1 MVMPFALHRSSLPRD
16 SLVLALVLSAPI
28 LAFVVLRLWPALDV
42 EYNSVLFHLLIV
54 SGLSACALVVAVL
67 AAVAAGRTGHRSL
80 TLLGAACL
88 TVGVFMLGHGLAT
101 PGIAD
106 RPMNMWVGRFPVFAL
121 AGFATFLA
129 AALRR
134 PSDRRGLVDRHP
146 RAFLAGYATVVTVGV
161 GAAVL
166 WPAAGP
172 GHMMMH
178 GESDL
183 GDVVLLLSGLAMLAT
198 GWGDLRRRRLGRD
211 RVQFALVLACWLG
224 VEALVSLRF
233 GTLWHLSWWGYH
245 AVLLAGFGSAV
256 FAIGTE
262 YRRVRL
268 HRRDP
273 RRRRPARRHGAHHP
287 RLPRGAT
294 RARRRGRARGQAHP
308 RTLGPRRGVVGP
320 TRSADGP
327 RPDTA
332 ARAGTRRGAARHR
345 QDRHA
350 DAVLNKPGALTPQER
365 VWIEQ
370 QPAAG
375 W

>member
-1 MVMPFALHRSSLPRD
+1 MPRD
-16 SLVLALVLSAPI
+16 SLVLAVVLAGPI
-28 LAFVVLRLWPALDV
+28 LAFGVLRLWPSLDV
-42 EYNSVLFHLLIV
+42 GYDSVLFHLLIV
-54 SGLSACALVVAVL
+54 SGLSACALVVAAL

-134 PSDRRGLVDRHP
+134 PADSPRAARSPPACLLGRLRDRHH
-146 RAFLAGYATVVTVGV
+146 RRRR

-172 GHMMMH
+172 GHMEMH
-178 GESDL
+178 GENDF

-198 GWGDLRRRRLGRD
+198 GWGYLRRWRLGRD

-233 GTLWHLSWWGYH
+233 GSCGTCRGGATTPSCWP
-245 AVLLAGFGSAV
+245 GSA
-256 FAIGTE
+256 AQSSRLSPSIGG
-262 YRRVRL
+262 Y
-268 HRRDP
+268 
-273 RRRRPARRHGAHHP
+273 G
-287 RLPRGAT
+287 
-294 RARRRGRARGQAHP
+294 
-308 RTLGPRRGVVGP
+308 
-320 TRSADGP
+320 
-327 RPDTA
+327 
-332 ARAGTRRGAARHR
+332 
-345 QDRHA
+345 
-350 DAVLNKPGALTPQER
+350 
-365 VWIEQ
+365 
-370 QPAAG
+370 
-375 W
+375 